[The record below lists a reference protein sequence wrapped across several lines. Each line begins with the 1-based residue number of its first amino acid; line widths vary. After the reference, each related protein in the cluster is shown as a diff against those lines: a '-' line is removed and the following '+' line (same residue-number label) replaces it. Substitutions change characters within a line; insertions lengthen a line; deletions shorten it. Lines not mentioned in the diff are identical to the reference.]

1 MLLSVLLVVVVI
13 LHEIPAQGINEDLV
27 ITLEQKEKLDEF
39 REIMEPKLPHDYMKM
54 DIYLIRW
61 LKARDFDIPAAT
73 RMLREISKILI
84 TSTLIKNEVFKKK
97 RGCELHEPIYH
108 QIIDIEGVNLHWREE
123 NGMDSILDEDWTE
136 FNTQYR
142 FNLEGC
148 DDNGAP
154 VAVLFVGEW
163 DMRRAAL
170 AGQSDKMRRFI
181 DKLFEEVTT
190 VLRTQQTRGY
200 NATRVNIIL
209 DAASLSFQVQ
219 ACPRCIPF
227 YIYLVQTLGAHFPN
241 TVNVCLVV
249 NTPDIAVPLW
259 NNIIKPVAPPDVRK
273 LVDVYGRKRSV
284 WREALLTKYGIDWT
298 KMSHD
303 MGGDGPD
310 PVDSNDLRKNGYLYE
325 CPELK

>member
-1 MLLSVLLVVVVI
+1 MKYNYLFKSST
-13 LHEIPAQGINEDLV
+13 QDNYWR
-27 ITLEQKEKLDEF
+27 EKF

-73 RMLREISKILI
+73 RMLRE
-84 TSTLIKNEVFKKK
+84 
-97 RGCELHEPIYH
+97 
-108 QIIDIEGVNLHWREE
+108 NLHWREE